1 MKKALLPFVT
11 SKNPQH
17 HQALIKN
24 LTEKMNFFLRRKKV
38 MCISSRHYPKEK
50 VWYSNL
56 NWRWL
61 LFFGVTFFSY
71 KKFSWRKPIINLDLH
86 NTQEVWQHWTEWFSS
101 AAPSSKLIPLS
112 FYHLEQC
119 KKVSITV
126 FSSCLNT
133 GITSR
138 FRKAGDKGEKTP
150 SFFRFLYHCRRRS
163 PKGYYIQE
171 KIGFSF
177 NLDWKET
184 WHHKH
189 TQIHTKFVLV
199 LSWCFC

>member
-24 LTEKMNFFLRRKKV
+24 LTEKMNFFLRRKV

-50 VWYSNL
+50 VWYSSL

-61 LFFGVTFFSY
+61 LLWGNFFSY

-138 FRKAGDKGEKTP
+138 FRKAGDKGEKP
-150 SFFRFLYHCRRRS
+150 RRFFAFFTTAAAEARRDIISRRKLAFLSTLIERKHGITNTHRS
-163 PKGYYIQE
+163 
-171 KIGFSF
+171 
-177 NLDWKET
+177 
-184 WHHKH
+184 
-189 TQIHTKFVLV
+189 TQSL
-199 LSWCFC
+199 C